1 MFNMLR
7 MDLQRLFKSRSFYII
22 LSVTAVLLV
31 MVTVMAY
38 AVADPEMM
46 DAMEAQGAEI
56 TESDRIMSEYIQNMS
71 QLDLMHETLG
81 SGFLLVMTGIGM
93 TLFVNGDFSS
103 GFVKNICC
111 VQPRRVDYVLAKA
124 LTAGVYSGIIT
135 VLGAALILSSPYFYG
150 LRPQPCAVPDILGY
164 VVLLWLPHWAFAL
177 MALALV
183 LLTRSTTLGI
193 ILSLV
198 AGSGLTAVL
207 LGTAL
212 CSLPYAPITGP
223 GWSAVA
229 TDYAGLLGEA
239 ALKSVTT
246 LLPKNLYQQM
256 GPGAAVAG
264 SFLLLFLCLLLMG
277 AVLLA
282 ASLLRV
288 KPLGIAADTALLL
301 VGAGFVIL
309 DSPWMWGFPCAHA
322 LTWLHYHPY
331 FRALVCPLWVSW
343 LYFLLGAAL
352 MTVLACVSAKRRSF
366 DSMLEFD

>member
-1 MFNMLR
+1 MSARKIALHAR
-7 MDLQRLFKSRSFYII
+7 M
-22 LSVTAVLLV
+22 
-31 MVTVMAY
+31 
-38 AVADPEMM
+38 
-46 DAMEAQGAEI
+46 
-56 TESDRIMSEYIQNMS
+56 EYS
-71 QLDLMHETLG
+71 
-81 SGFLLVMTGIGM
+81 
-93 TLFVNGDFSS
+93 
-103 GFVKNICC
+103 
-111 VQPRRVDYVLAKA
+111 
-124 LTAGVYSGIIT
+124 
-135 VLGAALILSSPYFYG
+135 
-150 LRPQPCAVPDILGY
+150 
-164 VVLLWLPHWAFAL
+164 LWLTNPRMSIL
-177 MALALV
+177 LV
-183 LLTRSTTLGI
+183 LLTLIHSLAVQPLAQAGGQIGARFHLLEPLAALCNSTLILLMLPIGFLILMAGFPRMDRGFLLQLYRVGRLNWVLGEM
-193 ILSLV
+193 LYLCMAAATYLGV
-198 AGSGLTAVL
+198 VL

-282 ASLLRV
+282 ASLPRV

>member
-1 MFNMLR
+1 MNARKIVLHAR
-7 MDLQRLFKSRSFYII
+7 MEYSLWLTNPRMSI
-22 LSVTAVLLV
+22 LLVLLV
-31 MVTVMAY
+31 LIHSMVIQPLAQAGGQIGVRFHLLEPLAALCNSTLILLILPLGFLILMAGF
-38 AVADPEMM
+38 PRM
-46 DAMEAQGAEI
+46 D
-56 TESDRIMSEYIQNMS
+56 R
-71 QLDLMHETLG
+71 
-81 SGFLLVMTGIGM
+81 GFLLQ
-93 TLFVNGDFSS
+93 LY
-103 GFVKNICC
+103 
-111 VQPRRVDYVLAKA
+111 RVGRLNW
-124 LTAGVYSGIIT
+124 
-135 VLGAALILSSPYFYG
+135 VLGELLYLCMAAGTY
-150 LRPQPCAVPDILGY
+150 LG
-164 VVLLWLPHWAFAL
+164 V
-177 MALALV
+177 
-183 LLTRSTTLGI
+183 
-193 ILSLV
+193 
-198 AGSGLTAVL
+198 VL

-212 CSLPYAPITGP
+212 CSLPYAPITSP

-229 TDYAGLLGEA
+229 TDYVDILGES
-239 ALKSVTT
+239 ALKSAIA

-277 AVLLA
+277 AVMLA
-282 ASLLRV
+282 TSLLRV